1 MKGAL
6 TTSMNQDGG
15 RTRVY
20 IYIFFYPPSGYKI
33 SHSYLITNIK
43 EKEND
48 VVEDRNGDGG
58 YVLMPK
64 KTNAGQIKSCKKF
77 LENENWQNLRN
88 RNQCVLNVR
97 VHQSIAAAIS
107 YRCQRCI
114 IIY

>member
-1 MKGAL
+1 M
-6 TTSMNQDGG
+6 GG
-15 RTRVY
+15 KLV
-20 IYIFFYPPSGYKI
+20 YIFFYPPSGYKI

-64 KTNAGQIKSCKKF
+64 KTNAGQIKSCKEC
-77 LENENWQNLRN
+77 LENEIGKISEIEISG
-88 RNQCVLNVR
+88 VLNVR
-97 VHQSIAAAIS
+97 VHQSIATAIS
-107 YRCQRCI
+107 YQCQQCI